1 MDFFYYILALVFTGI
16 GIGFTTGLL
25 GVGGGF
31 LLVPILFFLLQS
43 IGIDSTIAIRLS
55 FGTSLAII
63 LPTAIS
69 SAYGHYRKNQV
80 EVKAAIY
87 FGISGFLGSLIGGYA
102 ATQMPEDILSI
113 IFGFIILFVAVQLLF
128 FKESP
133 DDRVKKEKIVL
144 FLFFGL
150 LAGLAS
156 GLVGI
161 GGGIIIIPA
170 MVIIMGYTMK
180 QASGTSSAVIIIT
193 SLGGVISYVY
203 NGLQVSGLPPYSLG
217 YVNLLQ
223 FLIIIIFSI
232 PLAQVGAWAAHKFPD
247 RILRYIL
254 VALQFCVALKMLG
267 VFDWLGLPL

>member
-1 MDFFYYILALVFTGI
+1 MDFFYYIWALVFTGI

-43 IGIDSTIAIRLS
+43 MGIDSTIAIRLS

-63 LPTAIS
+63 LPTAMS

-170 MVIIMGYTMK
+170 MVMIMGYTMK

-254 VALQFCVALKMLG
+254 VALQFYVALKMLG

>member
-1 MDFFYYILALVFTGI
+1 MDFFYYILALVLTGI

-63 LPTAIS
+63 LFTAIS

-102 ATQMPEDILSI
+102 ATQMPEDILRL
-113 IFGFIILFVAVQLLF
+113 IFGFIILFVAIQLLF

-133 DDRVKKEKIVL
+133 DDRAKKEKIVL

-150 LAGLAS
+150 LAGLAA

-170 MVIIMGYTMK
+170 MVMIMGYTMK

-203 NGLQVSGLPPYSLG
+203 HGLQVSGLPPYSLG
-217 YVNLLQ
+217 YVNLLP

-232 PLAQVGAWAAHKFPD
+232 PLAQVGTWAAHKFPD

-254 VALQFCVALKMLG
+254 IGLQFYIALKMLG
-267 VFDWLGLPL
+267 FFDWLGLPL

>member
-1 MDFFYYILALVFTGI
+1 MDFFYYIMALIFTGI

-87 FGISGFLGSLIGGYA
+87 LGISGFLGSLIGGYA
-102 ATQMPEDILSI
+102 ATQMPEDILRL
-113 IFGFIILFVAVQLLF
+113 IFGFIMLFVAVQFLF

-150 LAGLAS
+150 LAGLAA

-170 MVIIMGYTMK
+170 MVMVMGYTMK

-232 PLAQVGAWAAHKFPD
+232 PLAQVGAWAAQKFPD

-254 VALQFCVALKMLG
+254 VGLQLYIALKMLG

>member
-1 MDFFYYILALVFTGI
+1 MDFFYYILALVLTGI

-63 LPTAIS
+63 LFTAIS

-102 ATQMPEDILSI
+102 AIQMPEDILRL
-113 IFGFIILFVAVQLLF
+113 IFGFIILFVAIQLLF

-133 DDRVKKEKIVL
+133 DDRAKKEKIVL

-150 LAGLAS
+150 LAGLAA

-161 GGGIIIIPA
+161 GGGIIIIPV
-170 MVIIMGYTMK
+170 MVMIMGYTMK
-180 QASGTSSAVIIIT
+180 QASGTSSAVIIIS

-203 NGLQVSGLPPYSLG
+203 HGLQVSGLPPYSLG
-217 YVNLLQ
+217 YVNLLP

-232 PLAQVGAWAAHKFPD
+232 LLAQVGTWAAHKFPD

-254 VALQFCVALKMLG
+254 IGLQLYIALKMLG
-267 VFDWLGLPL
+267 FFDWLGLPL